1 MVLLRLRWRRF
12 ALLCIFCVP
21 VSAFAS
27 NLGSV
32 SSNSSNSREADNV
45 SCRYRLQ
52 GLGSNS
58 TAADLRE
65 SRSPSLPAGQYTL
78 QLICDSPQARES
90 QTAAFSFT
98 VLTPWWQSWTARVA
112 GILGFAL
119 LFSAGL
125 WARQRNHSR
134 DKERL
139 ERAVAE
145 RSVELAQANY
155 ELQEASLRDP
165 LTGVRNRRFFNST
178 IGADAC
184 QAVRSYRGVPSR
196 AVDRRDLIFLLVDI
210 DHFKSVNDQHGH
222 DAGDRVLVQIAQR
235 LNSVVRESD
244 FLIRW
249 GGEEFLVVCRSSER
263 GDGEIVASRILKAI
277 NGQEFDIGN
286 GVRIERS
293 CSVGWAAFPFIPS
306 ALNLSVDEI
315 LRLADRG
322 LYLAKQMGRNQA
334 VGLVPASNG
343 PILKQGEEYCLE
355 QLLEDKLITEI
366 HTLNEKSVAAAGA
379 R

>member
-1 MVLLRLRWRRF
+1 MLLRGTLLRWL
-12 ALLCIFCVP
+12 ALLCLSC
-21 VSAFAS
+21 AS
-27 NLGSV
+27 TQVLAGNQGYTSNNTAGS
-32 SSNSSNSREADNV
+32 ENV
-45 SCRYRLQ
+45 SCRYRLH

-58 TAADLRE
+58 AGAALRE
-65 SRSPSLPAGQYTL
+65 SPSPSLPAGQYTL
-78 QLICDSPQARES
+78 QLICDSPQLLQNQKAE
-90 QTAAFSFT
+90 FSFT
-98 VLTPWWQSWTARVA
+98 VLTPWWQSWTARIA
-112 GILGFAL
+112 GLLGFAL
-119 LFSAGL
+119 LFFAAL
-125 WARQRNHSR
+125 WARQRHHSR

-184 QAVRSYRGVPSR
+184 QAVRSYRGVPTES
-196 AVDRRDLIFLLVDI
+196 VDRRDLIFLLVDI

-263 GDGEIVASRILKAI
+263 NDGEIVASRILAAI
-277 NGQEFDIGN
+277 NREEFEIGN
-286 GVRIERS
+286 GIRLARS
-293 CSVGWAAFPFIPS
+293 CSVGWAAFPWIPA

-322 LYLAKQMGRNQA
+322 LYLAKQSGRNQA
-334 VGLVPASNG
+334 VGLVPATNG
-343 PILKQGEEYCLE
+343 PLLKQGEEYCLE
-355 QLLEDKLITEI
+355 QLLEDRLIREI
-366 HTLNEKSVAAAGA
+366 RTPSEKAIAAAGS